1 MNLLD
6 VEPWE
11 LLQLCFRFFHLPS
24 QNDGSMHTV
33 EVLPETNES
42 VTIKHLKECL
52 TPSELSTYM
61 C

>member
-1 MNLLD
+1 M
-6 VEPWE
+6 EPWE
-11 LLQLCFRFFHLPS
+11 LLQLCFWFFHLPS
-24 QNDGSMHTV
+24 ENDGSMHTV
-33 EVLPETNES
+33 EVLPEMNES